1 MQSQYQKFFALE
13 RPLHHFCAMQALLE
27 MVPLPLTPCGLGEV
41 RVGGYEEFLSR
52 LPLKLGSAFLPSA
65 KATLRVISTFGFAE
79 SRSSGASDKSFG
91 AMRIIL
97 PLQCPPPLDAL
108 RARGG

>member
-41 RVGGYEEFLSR
+41 RVGGVEERLRIRFLKCLNNVR
-52 LPLKLGSAFLPSA
+52 KLGNPALF
-65 KATLRVISTFGFAE
+65 I
-79 SRSSGASDKSFG
+79 RSYFVYKLNS
-91 AMRIIL
+91 
-97 PLQCPPPLDAL
+97 
-108 RARGG
+108 